1 MDEKKLKDQ
10 AFSFILTEIDDSVP
24 KEIFE
29 ELSKTVQYA
38 KVEFFTQE
46 DGMFQIFSQSYEE
59 PVDFWEAIV
68 KVRPVGISIDNA
80 DVKFKITRKDL
91 SFNEQFS

>member
-29 ELSKTVQYA
+29 ELSKTIQYA
-38 KVEFFTQE
+38 KVEFFTNE
-46 DGMFQIFSQSYEE
+46 DNTFQIFSQEYEH
-59 PVDFWEAIV
+59 PSDFWESIL
-68 KVRPVGISIDNA
+68 KIRPVGIAVDNA
-80 DVKFKITRKDL
+80 DVKFKITRKDIL
-91 SFNEQFS
+91 ELING